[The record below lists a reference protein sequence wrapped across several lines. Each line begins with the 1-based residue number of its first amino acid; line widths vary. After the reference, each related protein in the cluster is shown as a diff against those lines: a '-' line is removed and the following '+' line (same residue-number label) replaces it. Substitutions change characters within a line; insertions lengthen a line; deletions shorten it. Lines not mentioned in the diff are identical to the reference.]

1 MRKILILLFI
11 IVYLSYCKS
20 HDIIIPKFED
30 KPPLE
35 FKDLPYPWNVKF
47 MDLKSG
53 VKIAYID
60 EAPTGGSLGKTI
72 IFIHGLGSY
81 LRFWEEQIDVFKS
94 KGYRVLA
101 LDLPGYG
108 KSDKPSTFE
117 YDPNNFADV
126 VLEFIIKLGIN
137 KPILNGHSMGGQTG
151 LSFAIRYPDKLSA
164 LVLTAPAG
172 FETFTTR
179 EKLWFKSV
187 FTDPKVFRT
196 QDEYTI
202 WRSINA
208 DNFYNWNPK
217 FLWLVEYRVR
227 MAKNTEFTQYGYAQI
242 KSVHGLANN
251 DFVRENVD
259 KVSVPTLIIFG
270 EQDALIPNRFL
281 HGGKARE
288 IFEYGASKIK
298 GSKLIGLDKCGH
310 TVQMD
315 CYDRY
320 NKEVLS
326 FLDSV
331 R

>member
-1 MRKILILLFI
+1 MRKIISLLIIFTYI
-11 IVYLSYCKS
+11 SFCKS
-20 HDIIIPKFED
+20 HDIIIPSFAD
-30 KPPLE
+30 MPPLE
-35 FKDLPYPWNVKF
+35 FKDLPYPWNVKY

-60 EAPTGGSLGKTI
+60 EGGGSKTVV
-72 IFIHGLGSY
+72 FIHGLGSY
-81 LRFWEEQIDVFKS
+81 LRFWEEQINVFKS

-126 VLEFIIKLGIN
+126 VLEFITKLGVN
-137 KPILNGHSMGGQTG
+137 KPILVGHSMGGQTS

-172 FETFTTR
+172 FEHFPQR

-187 FTDPKVFRT
+187 FPDPRVFRT

-208 DNFYNWNPK
+208 DNFYDWNPK
-217 FLWLVEYRVR
+217 YIWLVEYRVR
-227 MAKNTEFTQYGYAQI
+227 LAKNTEFTQYGYAQI
-242 KSVHGLANN
+242 KSIHGLANN
-251 DFVRENVD
+251 DFVRENLD
-259 KVSVPTLIIFG
+259 KISTPTLIIFG
-270 EQDALIPNRFL
+270 EQDALIPSRFL
-281 HGGKARE
+281 HGGHPRE

-310 TVQMD
+310 TIQMD
-315 CYDRY
+315 CAERY